1 MSFHPQMQYAPAA
14 WHRSQRKL
22 AEEGPPFA
30 YTPENLATFDELVTH
45 YPPERRKSAI
55 IYALFLVQRQQGYI
69 TRKAMEYVA
78 ARIGCTSE
86 EVEDVV
92 SYYAM
97 FFTRPVGTYVVQVC
111 RTLPCALRGAERVTE
126 EIAKH
131 LGIRPGDTDPTGTFT
146 LVEAECLGA
155 CDRAPVIMVIDDWQ
169 ECQRPEQ
176 VGQLLEGLRTRG
188 LAALTG
194 CHHVVEK
201 Q

>member
-30 YTPENLATFDELVTH
+30 YTPETLATFQELVTH
-45 YPPERRKSAI
+45 YPPDRRKSVV
-55 IYALFLVQRQQGYI
+55 IYALFLVQQQQGWVS
-69 TRKAMEYVA
+69 RRAMQYVA
-78 ARIGCTSE
+78 GQIGCTAE
-86 EVEDVV
+86 EVEDVF

-97 FFTRPVGTYVVQVC
+97 FFGQPVGRYVLQVC

-126 EIAKH
+126 AIATH
-131 LGIRPGDTDPTGTFT
+131 LGIGLGETDPTGTFT
-146 LVEAECLGA
+146 LMEAECLGA
-155 CDRAPVIMVIDDWQ
+155 CDRAPVIMVNDDWQ

-201 Q
+201 